1 MGTASSDGEPDGFEH
16 VGSFQYLATVGRWEW
31 SDAVARMHG
40 YAPGE
45 VTPTTELILSHKHPE
60 DKPAVS
66 EVIDQVL
73 QHGAV
78 FSSRHRI
85 IDTAG
90 NEHVV
95 VVVGDQ
101 LTDGDGEIL
110 GTRGFYID
118 ITESAD
124 AELQRSVTEVVAEVE
139 ERRAIINQAIGII
152 RMAYGV
158 SADQA
163 FEVLTWRSQAT
174 NVKLRKIADRFVEEL
189 SGKPTARATRSDVDH
204 VLLTV
209 HERISDGQA
218 HDGQA
223 RDGQARDGQVHD
235 GRARDGRVPG

>member
-1 MGTASSDGEPDGFEH
+1 MGNGSSNSETDGFAR
-16 VGSFQYLATVGRWEW
+16 VGSFQYLKAAGRWEW

-45 VTPTTELILSHKHPE
+45 VTPTTELILSHKHPD
-60 DKPAVS
+60 DKPAVA

-73 QHGAV
+73 EHGAA

-90 NEHVV
+90 SEHVV

-101 LTDGDGEIL
+101 LCGADGEVL
-110 GTRGFYID
+110 GTTGFYID
-118 ITESAD
+118 ITDDLDAD
-124 AELQRSVTEVVAEVE
+124 VQRSVTEAVAEVE

-158 SADQA
+158 SGDQA
-163 FEVLTWRSQAT
+163 FKVLTWRSQVT
-174 NVKLRKIADRFVEEL
+174 NVKLRTIAEGFVQELCEQPMDR
-189 SGKPTARATRSDVDH
+189 RTRSAVDH

-209 HERISDGQA
+209 HERIPD
-218 HDGQA
+218 
-223 RDGQARDGQVHD
+223 
-235 GRARDGRVPG
+235 

>member
-1 MGTASSDGEPDGFEH
+1 VGNGSCDGETDGFER

-45 VTPTTELILSHKHPE
+45 VTPTTELILSHKHPD

-66 EVIDQVL
+66 EVIDRVL

-90 NEHVV
+90 KEHVV

-101 LTDGDGEIL
+101 LSDGDGEIL
-110 GTRGFYID
+110 GTTGFYID
-118 ITESAD
+118 ITESLDAD
-124 AELQRSVTEVVAEVE
+124 VQRSVTEVVAEVE
-139 ERRAIINQAIGII
+139 ARRAIINQAIGII

-158 SADQA
+158 SAEQA
-163 FEVLTWRSQAT
+163 FEVLTWRSQVT
-174 NVKLRKIADRFVEEL
+174 NVKLRKIAERFVQEL
-189 SGKPTARATRSDVDH
+189 SEKPTGRSTRSDVDH
-204 VLLTV
+204 VLLTA
-209 HERISDGQA
+209 HEP
-218 HDGQA
+218 
-223 RDGQARDGQVHD
+223 
-235 GRARDGRVPG
+235 VPD

>member
-1 MGTASSDGEPDGFEH
+1 VGKRSSNGETDGFER
-16 VGSFQYLATVGRWEW
+16 VGSFQYLTTVGRWEW

-45 VTPTTELILSHKHPE
+45 VTPTTELILSHKHPD
-60 DKPAVS
+60 DKPAVA

-90 NEHVV
+90 DEHDV

-101 LTDGDGEIL
+101 LSDEGGAAL
-110 GTRGFYID
+110 GTTGFYID
-118 ITESAD
+118 ITETVD
-124 AELQRSVTEVVAEVE
+124 AEVQRSVTEVVAEVE

-158 SADQA
+158 SAEQA
-163 FEVLTWRSQAT
+163 FEVLTWRSQVT
-174 NVKLRKIADRFVEEL
+174 NVKLRKIADRFVKEL
-189 SGKPTARATRSDVDH
+189 SEKHTDRRTRSDVDH

-209 HERISDGQA
+209 HERVAD
-218 HDGQA
+218 
-223 RDGQARDGQVHD
+223 
-235 GRARDGRVPG
+235 